1 MLMRETRT
9 VRNVLWSAVSGFLL
23 LACACM
29 PLLMQTACGASGDE
43 TAEEGSTD
51 SETSELEGAWPD
63 GGDKTDA
70 TTYSLPYHSGETYK
84 ATNIGHVNAWDFN
97 KGSGDAD
104 CGEPVIAVASGEIKK
119 VSSTCDTCT
128 DGAGNFVIIDHD
140 ADTNTSH
147 YYHLTTVFVKV
158 GQWVEAGQAVGTIGK
173 TGNTWTEVQQ
183 GVYKQVCHLHFEVQ
197 NSSGAQITSSIMF
210 RYYKSGYHQVGYL
223 TNGYSY
229 TSNNGGEFTSSFYR
243 NSGWATVG
251 SPTTPVASR
260 VSYEGFAVYYS
271 GGSYGNCAIYYHALG
286 CDGGDFCPELN
297 NTNDAWLVY
306 GGFYIYYYGCGGP
319 AHCWLGFPTGD
330 DYPIS
335 GGVKQTFEYG
345 YLSYNASNGQVS
357 AHSY

>member
-1 MLMRETRT
+1 MLTHEMRT
-9 VRNVLWSAVSGFLL
+9 VRNVLWSAVSRFLL
-23 LACACM
+23 LACTCM
-29 PLLMQTACGASGDE
+29 PLLMMQACGASGDE
-43 TAEEGSTD
+43 AAEEESTD
-51 SETSELEGAWPD
+51 SEASAYFEGDWPV
-63 GGDKTDA
+63 GGGKTDA

-84 ATNIGHVNAWDFN
+84 ASTYSGHNAWDFN
-97 KGSGDAD
+97 KGSGNAD
-104 CGEPVIAVASGEIKK
+104 CGEPVIATASGVIKK
-119 VSSTCDTCT
+119 VSSTCDSCT

-140 ADTNTSH
+140 VDTNTSH
-147 YYHLTTVFVKV
+147 YYHLTTVFVKQ
-158 GQWVEAGQAVGTIGK
+158 GQWVEAGQVVGTIGK
-173 TGNTWTEVQQ
+173 TGNTWTNGQ
-183 GVYKQVCHLHFEVQ
+183 QVCHLHFEVQ

-210 RYYKSGYHQVGYL
+210 HYYKSGYHQVGYL

-243 NSGWATVG
+243 NGGWDTVG
-251 SPTTPVASR
+251 SPTASVASR

-271 GGSYGNCAIYYHALG
+271 GGGYGNCAIYYQALG
-286 CDGGDFCPELN
+286 CDGGDYCPSYN

-319 AHCWLGFPTGD
+319 AYCWLGFPTGD